1 VAVKKIVSATV
12 LGLALLLG
20 STASARA
27 DYYTYV
33 PRTVY
38 VTRYD
43 CYGYPYRVAV
53 TVYVRVLVRTGCG
66 Y

>member
-1 VAVKKIVSATV
+1 VAVRKIVSAAV

-27 DYYTYV
+27 DYYAYV

-43 CYGYPYRVAV
+43 CYGKPYWVPV